1 MTRRILIT
9 IAVSFAIIS
18 ACGASVY
25 YGYKYWVDG
34 RFIERTDNA
43 YVRSNIVSIAP
54 KVSGY
59 IVEVA
64 VTDNQR
70 VKAGDLLFRI
80 DPADFEA
87 RRAQSRAALDAAKAA
102 RTSLDEERML
112 QGSLIDEARAGISA
126 ARAEAKRAARDRKRT
141 EDLAAKGWAP
151 RQSLELA
158 IATETRARAGVE
170 QAEAA
175 LAARRQRLGVLTA
188 EARRLDAVID
198 QMSAQL
204 RLAEIAIDDTVVLA
218 PVDGIVGNRHVAV
231 GHYARPGVPLLSI
244 VPLHD
249 VWVVANFKEKQ
260 LARMMPGQAA
270 RIHIDAIGG
279 SEYTGYVESLAPA
292 SGAEFSL
299 LPPDNATGNFVRI
312 VQRIPVK
319 IILEGDFRGRL
330 RPGMSANVRVDTR
343 SSEHPELTR

>member
-9 IAVSFAIIS
+9 LAVSLAIIS
-18 ACGASVY
+18 ACGAGVY
-25 YGYKYWVDG
+25 YGYRYWVDG

-54 KVSGY
+54 KVPGY

-87 RRAQSRAALDAAKAA
+87 RRAQSRAAFDAAKAA
-102 RTSLDEERML
+102 RASLDEEQML

-126 ARAEAKRAARDRKRT
+126 ARAEAKRAARDRRRT
-141 EDLAAKGWAP
+141 EDLAAKDWAT
-151 RQSLELA
+151 RQNLELA
-158 IATETRARAGVE
+158 IATETRARAGVA

-175 LAARRQRLGVLTA
+175 LAARRQRLVVLTA

-204 RLAEIAIDDTVVLA
+204 RLAEIAINDTVVLA
-218 PVDGIVGNRHVAV
+218 PVDGIVGNRHLVT
-231 GHYARPGVPLLSI
+231 GHYARPGAPLLSL
-244 VPLHD
+244 VPLND
-249 VWVVANFKEKQ
+249 VWVVANFKETQ
-260 LARMMPGQAA
+260 LVRMMPGQAA
-270 RIHIDAIGG
+270 LVHIDSIGD
-279 SEYTGYVESLAPA
+279 SEIRGYVDSLAPA
-292 SGAEFSL
+292 GGAEFSL

-312 VQRIPVK
+312 VQRVPVK
-319 IILEGDFRGRL
+319 IILEGNFQGRL
-330 RPGMSANVRVDTR
+330 RPGMSADVQVDTR
-343 SSEHPELTR
+343 SSEQPELTR